1 MYSTNT
7 SILYGKLDEFEL
19 GEKATCKSD
28 KENKMMYSFPLC
40 KFVFMSPKGHYLTT
54 DSNKPLLRLG

>member
-1 MYSTNT
+1 M
-7 SILYGKLDEFEL
+7 LYGKLDEFEL

-40 KFVFMSPKGHYLTT
+40 KFVFMSPKGNYLTT